1 MNTITIPKHLIN
13 AGDLMVL
20 PRKEYEALLGMKKIK
35 EFKPTSSQKKA
46 LMKAEINLKKNKTI
60 SYNELASKLGF
71 AN

>member
-1 MNTITIPKHLIN
+1 
-13 AGDLMVL
+13 MVL